1 MDNVLQFDGD
11 ESSPIE
17 KSYYYDLDEFKDI
30 MNANNGST
38 NLSVL
43 NLNARSLVKHFNEFS
58 AILEDLPSS
67 FDLITVEETWLSKPL
82 EPLVQLNGYSFISKH
97 KNKCKE
103 GGGIGIYIK
112 DGINFTERN
121 DLMCP
126 KEFEN
131 LFDYMFIEVQ
141 QSAPLKNVLVGVL
154 YRPPGNSSVNTLT
167 THMKTL
173 LPKLTDENK
182 NIILTSDMNIN
193 LLQTSNHNPTSY
205 YYDTLLSCGFLPK
218 ITAPT
223 RVTHNTATLIDH
235 IFINE
240 RTSSQSFAG
249 TITLSMTDHYFNF
262 IFLKDSLKTER
273 PKTVTY
279 RPFTE
284 LNISKFNEALKSA
297 NFSKVLES
305 NDPND
310 AYDNMISIYKE
321 LLDKVIPLKTVRFNR
336 YKHNLNPWVS
346 KGILCSIKHR
356 DNLHKKNKEGQ
367 NSKKTSRLRKGI

>member
-1 MDNVLQFDGD
+1 MAAHNVSDAGLDNVFQFDGD

-58 AILEDLPSS
+58 AILEDLPSP

-126 KEFEN
+126 KELEN
-131 LFDYMFIEVQ
+131 LFDYIFIEVQ

-154 YRPPGNSSVNTLT
+154 YRPPGNSSVHTFTIHL
-167 THMKTL
+167 KTF
-173 LPKLTDENK
+173 LPKLSDENK
-182 NIILTSDMNIN
+182 YTILTSI
-193 LLQTSNHNPTSY
+193 
-205 YYDTLLSCGFLPK
+205 
-218 ITAPT
+218 
-223 RVTHNTATLIDH
+223 
-235 IFINE
+235 
-240 RTSSQSFAG
+240 
-249 TITLSMTDHYFNF
+249 
-262 IFLKDSLKTER
+262 
-273 PKTVTY
+273 
-279 RPFTE
+279 
-284 LNISKFNEALKSA
+284 
-297 NFSKVLES
+297 
-305 NDPND
+305 
-310 AYDNMISIYKE
+310 
-321 LLDKVIPLKTVRFNR
+321 
-336 YKHNLNPWVS
+336 
-346 KGILCSIKHR
+346 
-356 DNLHKKNKEGQ
+356 
-367 NSKKTSRLRKGI
+367 